1 MRRLPDSLDT
11 RIMKLIQ
18 VTQTGGPEQL
28 KYVDG
33 SKPAPG
39 PKQALVKI
47 AAAGVNF
54 IDVYHRTGLYKLDLP
69 FTPGME
75 AAGTVEE
82 VGPDAGDLKPG
93 DRVAYAMNRGSYAEY
108 AVVPAAILV
117 KLPDGVSF
125 ETGAAAMLQG
135 MTAHY
140 LTHSTFP
147 LKTGDTCPIHAAAG
161 GVGRL
166 AVQMAKM
173 LGARVIGTAGNADK
187 VALARSAGADEVI
200 NYTEQDF
207 LPEVKRLTNGRGV
220 DVVYDS
226 VGVATFLKGLDCIRS
241 RGMMVL
247 FGQSSGPVAP
257 IDPNILNPKG
267 SLFLTRPNLA
277 PHCAT
282 REELTWRAGDVL
294 GWIAAG
300 KLELRIDRTFPLAQ
314 AKEAQQDLE
323 GRKTAGKVLL
333 TP

>member
-1 MRRLPDSLDT
+1 
-11 RIMKLIQ
+11 MKVIQ
-18 VTQTGGPEQL
+18 VTKTGGPEEL
-28 KYVDG
+28 KYVDAP
-33 SKPAPG
+33 KPTPG

-54 IDVYHRTGLYKLDLP
+54 IDVYHRIGLYKLDLP

-75 AAGTVEE
+75 AAGTVEA
-82 VGPDAGDLKPG
+82 VGPEVTDIQPG

-108 AVVPAAILV
+108 AVVPAAMLV
-117 KLPDGVSF
+117 KLPEHVNL

-147 LKTGDTCPIHAAAG
+147 LKAGDTCLIHAAAG

-173 LGARVIGTAGNADK
+173 LGARVIGTAGNAEK
-187 VALARSAGADEVI
+187 VQLARSAGADEVI

-207 LPEVKRLTNGRGV
+207 LPEVKRLTDGRGV
-220 DVVYDS
+220 DVIYDS
-226 VGVATFLKGLDCIRS
+226 VGVATFLKGLDCIRP

-282 REELTWRAGDVL
+282 PDELHWRAGDVL

-314 AKEAQQDLE
+314 AAQAHRDLE

-333 TP
+333 IP

>member
-1 MRRLPDSLDT
+1 
-11 RIMKLIQ
+11 MKLIQ
-18 VTQTGGPEQL
+18 VAQTGGPEQL
-28 KYVDG
+28 HYVDAAQ
-33 SKPAPG
+33 PAMG

-75 AAGTVEE
+75 ASGTVEAVGTE
-82 VGPDAGDLKPG
+82 VSNVKAG

-108 AVVPAAILV
+108 AAVPAQILV
-117 KLPDGVSF
+117 KIPDNVSF
-125 ETGAAAMLQG
+125 ETAAAVMLQG

-147 LKTGDTCPIHAAAG
+147 LKAGDTCLIHAAAG

-173 LGARVIGTAGNADK
+173 LGARVIGTAGNPDK

-200 NYTEQDF
+200 NYSETDF
-207 LPEVKRLTNGRGV
+207 LPEVKRLTGGRGV
-220 DVVYDS
+220 DVIYDS
-226 VGVATFLKGLDCIRS
+226 VGVSTFLKGLDCIRP

-282 REELTWRAGDVL
+282 PEELHWRAGDVL
-294 GWIAAG
+294 SWIGSG

-314 AKEAQQDLE
+314 AAQAHTDLE

-333 TP
+333 IP

>member
-1 MRRLPDSLDT
+1 
-11 RIMKLIQ
+11 MKLIQ
-18 VTQTGGPEQL
+18 VSQTGGPEQL
-28 KYVDG
+28 QYVDG
-33 SKPAPG
+33 PKPAAG

-75 AAGTVEE
+75 GAGTVEAI
-82 VGPDAGDLKPG
+82 GPDVTGIQPG

-108 AVVPAAILV
+108 AVVPAAMLV
-117 KLPDGVSF
+117 KLPAAVSF

-147 LKTGDTCPIHAAAG
+147 LKSGDTCLIHAAAG

-173 LGARVIGTAGNADK
+173 LGARVIGTAGNPAK
-187 VALARSAGADEVI
+187 VELARSAGADEVI

-220 DVVYDS
+220 DVIYDS
-226 VGVATFLKGLDCIRS
+226 VGVSTFLKGLDGIRP

-267 SLFLTRPNLA
+267 SLFLTRPSLA

-282 REELTWRAGDVL
+282 PEELHRRAGDVL

-300 KLELRIDRTFPLAQ
+300 KLELRVDRTFPLSDASQ
-314 AKEAQQDLE
+314 AHRDLE

-333 TP
+333 IP

>member
-1 MRRLPDSLDT
+1 
-11 RIMKLIQ
+11 MKLIL
-18 VTQTGGPEQL
+18 VSKPGGPEQL
-28 KYVDG
+28 VYTTAPT
-33 SKPAPG
+33 PAPG

-54 IDVYHRTGLYKLDLP
+54 IDVYHRIGLYKLDLP

-75 AAGTVEE
+75 ASGTVEAVGAE
-82 VGPDAGDLKPG
+82 VTAVQPG
-93 DRVAYAMNRGSYAEY
+93 DRVAYAMQRGSYAEY
-108 AVVPAAILV
+108 AVVPASILV
-117 KLPDGVSF
+117 KLPASVDF
-125 ETGAAAMLQG
+125 NTAAAAMLQG

-140 LTHSTFP
+140 LTHSTYP
-147 LKTGDTCPIHAAAG
+147 LKKGDTCLIHAAAG

-173 LGARVIGTAGNADK
+173 LGARVIGTAGNPAK
-187 VALARSAGADEVI
+187 VELARSAGADEVI
-200 NYTEQDF
+200 NYTKQDF

-220 DVVYDS
+220 DVIYDS
-226 VGVATFLKGLDCIRS
+226 VGAATFMKGLDCIRP

-267 SLFLTRPNLA
+267 SLFLTRPNLS

-282 REELTWRAGDVL
+282 PEELNWRSGDVL
-294 GWIAAG
+294 GWIGSG
-300 KLELRIDRTFPLAQ
+300 KLELRIDRTFPLSEASQ
-314 AKEAQQDLE
+314 AHQDLE

-333 TP
+333 IP